1 MRRTQTLDC
10 QTGAF
15 PTCLALLQVSH
26 ISFHHPSIIPFWND
40 KGRPATFIW
49 VVPLSF
55 YWMSANL
62 VYTSPW
68 CFCTTVK
75 CACGW
80 ERRNR
85 VRERVCSFS
94 TVSINLRWTE
104 KKRIVYKTWD
114 HRNQMCSLTFFFF
127 LTYICSHAAR
137 VNSCQSAN
145 VFWSQ
150 IYCRSFWMNYC
161 ICTVVL
167 YILHSAPMFPFSLYK
182 LIQRIKQIVVSD

>member
-1 MRRTQTLDC
+1 MWLHSSAVTAVEQHFSVERVFSVKRVDKNQLRRWGKECMRRTQTLDC

-15 PTCLALLQVSH
+15 STCLALQPSH
-26 ISFHHPSIIPFWND
+26 ISFHHPSIIPFWN

-49 VVPLSF
+49 GVVPLSF

-68 CFCTTVK
+68 CFLYHS
-75 CACGW
+75 ACGW

-104 KKRIVYKTWD
+104 RKKIHEPIEIRCVPLLFFPHIHLLTC
-114 HRNQMCSLTFFFF
+114 CSG
-127 LTYICSHAAR
+127 
-137 VNSCQSAN
+137 
-145 VFWSQ
+145 
-150 IYCRSFWMNYC
+150 
-161 ICTVVL
+161 
-167 YILHSAPMFPFSLYK
+167 
-182 LIQRIKQIVVSD
+182 